1 MANQK
6 WTNYVDAI
14 KSCWICIEF
23 FLPTYYA
30 CHKCQKI
37 HSKVCKLIEHNE
49 DSAIIFTYHLK
60 NVWRIRSLSVLKLF
74 TSIEIETI
82 FNRVARQHPKFIR
95 KTKQNTQPFLFI
107 RKWWFVINLDSTYDL
122 HTGQNIWKKNLL
134 TISNFLIQMPKMYII
149 NTPNTRMTFYVNQ
162 SWFSLDFFLA
172 FCFAYLELSR
182 TSFFA
187 NYGRRSVCHWS
198 QIFRTTWI
206 LWPAF
211 RYLGRWKSRTV
222 I

>member
-1 MANQK
+1 M
-6 WTNYVDAI
+6 
-14 KSCWICIEF
+14 
-23 FLPTYYA
+23 
-30 CHKCQKI
+30 
-37 HSKVCKLIEHNE
+37 
-49 DSAIIFTYHLK
+49 YHLE
-60 NVWRIRSLSVLKLF
+60 NVWRIRSLSVLKQF

-82 FNRVARQHPKFIR
+82 FNSVARQHPKFIR
-95 KTKQNTQPFLFI
+95 KIKKNTQLFLFI
-107 RKWWFVINLDSTYDL
+107 RKWWFVINSDSTYDL
-122 HTGQNIWKKNLL
+122 HTGQNIWKKKS
-134 TISNFLIQMPKMYII
+134 TYNFKLFNSDAENIY
-149 NTPNTRMTFYVNQ
+149 TPNTRMTFYVNQ